1 MQKKNPNPINCD
13 TYDYWIF
20 DLDNTLYDIKLSLF
34 KRVSI
39 RITKYISNYFGIT
52 KNEALKLQRELYLKY
67 GLTLR
72 GLIVEKKIEP
82 QDFLKY
88 VHDVEFP
95 ELKIDNELKSLLSK
109 LKGKKYIYT
118 NASYQHAKNILTLLG
133 VMGEFEYILDIE
145 ATDFIPK
152 PNIESYKIMKKK
164 LCLRNKDMDKA
175 IFIEDTARN
184 LVPAKN
190 LGMSTVWMENSFNE
204 NDFKKNFTYID
215 YSFKNVKSFLK
226 FIKI

>member
-1 MQKKNPNPINCD
+1 MPKKRPNPMNCD

-39 RITKYISNYFGIT
+39 RITQFIINYFGIT

-133 VMGEFEYILDIE
+133 VMEEFEYILDIE

-152 PNIESYKIMKKK
+152 PNIESYQIMKKK

-184 LVPAKN
+184 LVPAKK
-190 LGMSTVWMENSFNE
+190 LGMSTVWMENSFNA

>member
-1 MQKKNPNPINCD
+1 MNCD

-39 RITKYISNYFGIT
+39 RITQYIINYFGIT

-72 GLIVEKKIEP
+72 GLIVEKNRTTRL
-82 QDFLKY
+82 LKY

-109 LKGKKYIYT
+109 LKGKSMSIPMHHT
-118 NASYQHAKNILTLLG
+118 NTL
-133 VMGEFEYILDIE
+133 
-145 ATDFIPK
+145 
-152 PNIESYKIMKKK
+152 KI
-164 LCLRNKDMDKA
+164 
-175 IFIEDTARN
+175 F
-184 LVPAKN
+184 
-190 LGMSTVWMENSFNE
+190 SHF
-204 NDFKKNFTYID
+204 
-215 YSFKNVKSFLK
+215 
-226 FIKI
+226 

>member
-1 MQKKNPNPINCD
+1 MPKKRPNPMNCD

-39 RITKYISNYFGIT
+39 RITQYIINYFGIT

-109 LKGKKYIYT
+109 LKGKKYVYT
-118 NASYQHAKNILTLLG
+118 NASYQHAKNILKLLG
-133 VMGEFEYILDIE
+133 VMEEFEYILDIE

>member
-1 MQKKNPNPINCD
+1 MPKKRPNLMNCD

-39 RITKYISNYFGIT
+39 RITQFIINYFGIT

-109 LKGKKYIYT
+109 LKGKKYVYT
-118 NASYQHAKNILTLLG
+118 NASYQHAKNILKLLG
-133 VMGEFEYILDIE
+133 VMEEFEYILDIE

-190 LGMSTVWMENSFNE
+190 LGMSTVWMENSFNA

>member
-1 MQKKNPNPINCD
+1 MPKKKPNPMNCD

-39 RITKYISNYFGIT
+39 RITQYIINYFGIT

-95 ELKIDNELKSLLSK
+95 ELKIDNELKSLLSN

-133 VMGEFEYILDIE
+133 VMEEFEYILDIE
-145 ATDFIPK
+145 DTDFIPK
-152 PNIESYKIMKKK
+152 PNIESYQIMKKK
-164 LCLRNKDMDKA
+164 LCLRNKDMEKA
-175 IFIEDTARN
+175 IFVEDTARN

>member
-1 MQKKNPNPINCD
+1 MNCD

-39 RITKYISNYFGIT
+39 RITQYIINFFGIT

-133 VMGEFEYILDIE
+133 VMEEFEYILDIE
-145 ATDFIPK
+145 ATNFIPK
-152 PNIESYKIMKKK
+152 PNIESYQIMKKK
-164 LCLRNKDMDKA
+164 LCLRNKDMEKA

>member
-1 MQKKNPNPINCD
+1 MNCD

-39 RITKYISNYFGIT
+39 RITQFIINYFGIT

-95 ELKIDNELKSLLSK
+95 ELKIDNELKLLLSK

-133 VMGEFEYILDIE
+133 VMEEFEYILDIE

>member
-1 MQKKNPNPINCD
+1 MPKKRPNPMNCD

-39 RITKYISNYFGIT
+39 RITQFIINYFGIT

-109 LKGKKYIYT
+109 LKGKKYVYT
-118 NASYQHAKNILTLLG
+118 NASYQHAKNILKLLG
-133 VMGEFEYILDIE
+133 VMEEFEYILDIE

-152 PNIESYKIMKKK
+152 PNIESYKI
-164 LCLRNKDMDKA
+164 
-175 IFIEDTARN
+175 
-184 LVPAKN
+184 
-190 LGMSTVWMENSFNE
+190 
-204 NDFKKNFTYID
+204 
-215 YSFKNVKSFLK
+215 
-226 FIKI
+226 

>member
-1 MQKKNPNPINCD
+1 MPKKRPNPMNCD

-39 RITKYISNYFGIT
+39 RITQYIINYFGIT

-109 LKGKKYIYT
+109 LKGKKYVYT
-118 NASYQHAKNILTLLG
+118 NASYQHAKNILKLLG
-133 VMGEFEYILDIE
+133 VMEEFEYILDIE

-152 PNIESYKIMKKK
+152 PNIESYQIMKKK
-164 LCLRNKDMDKA
+164 LCLRNKDMEKA

>member
-1 MQKKNPNPINCD
+1 MPKKRPNPMNCD

-39 RITKYISNYFGIT
+39 RITQFIINYFGIT

-109 LKGKKYIYT
+109 LKGKKYVYT
-118 NASYQHAKNILTLLG
+118 NASYQHAKNILKLLG
-133 VMGEFEYILDIE
+133 VMEEFEYILDIE

-184 LVPAKN
+184 LVPAKK

>member
-1 MQKKNPNPINCD
+1 MPKKRPNPMNCD

-39 RITKYISNYFGIT
+39 RITQYIINYFGIT

-133 VMGEFEYILDIE
+133 VMEEFEYILDIE

-152 PNIESYKIMKKK
+152 PNIESYQIMKKK
-164 LCLRNKDMDKA
+164 LCLRNKDMEKA
-175 IFIEDTARN
+175 IFVEDTARN

>member
-1 MQKKNPNPINCD
+1 MPKKRPNPMNCD

-39 RITKYISNYFGIT
+39 RITQFIINYFGIT

-109 LKGKKYIYT
+109 LKGKKYVYT
-118 NASYQHAKNILTLLG
+118 NASYQHAKNILKLLG
-133 VMGEFEYILDIE
+133 VMEEFEYILDIE

>member
-1 MQKKNPNPINCD
+1 MPKKRPNPMNCD

-39 RITKYISNYFGIT
+39 RITQYIINYFGIT

-109 LKGKKYIYT
+109 LKGKKYVYT
-118 NASYQHAKNILTLLG
+118 NASYQHAKNIL
-133 VMGEFEYILDIE
+133 
-145 ATDFIPK
+145 
-152 PNIESYKIMKKK
+152 K
-164 LCLRNKDMDKA
+164 L
-175 IFIEDTARN
+175 
-184 LVPAKN
+184 
-190 LGMSTVWMENSFNE
+190 FN
-204 NDFKKNFTYID
+204 FFVVI
-215 YSFKNVKSFLK
+215 
-226 FIKI
+226 

>member
-1 MQKKNPNPINCD
+1 MPKKRPNPMNCD

-39 RITKYISNYFGIT
+39 RITQFIINYFGIT

-95 ELKIDNELKSLLSK
+95 ELKIDNELKSLLSN

-133 VMGEFEYILDIE
+133 VMEEFEYILDIE
-145 ATDFIPK
+145 ATDFIPT
-152 PNIESYKIMKKK
+152 PNIESYQIMKKK
-164 LCLRNKDMDKA
+164 LCLRNKDMEKA

>member
-1 MQKKNPNPINCD
+1 MPKKRPNPMNCD

-39 RITKYISNYFGIT
+39 RITQYIINYFGIT

-95 ELKIDNELKSLLSK
+95 ELKIDNELKSLLSN

-133 VMGEFEYILDIE
+133 VMEEFEYILDIE

-152 PNIESYKIMKKK
+152 PNIESYQIMKKK
-164 LCLRNKDMDKA
+164 LCLRNKDMEKA

>member
-1 MQKKNPNPINCD
+1 MPKKRPNPMNCD

-39 RITKYISNYFGIT
+39 RITQYIINFFGIT

-133 VMGEFEYILDIE
+133 VMEEFEYILDIE
-145 ATDFIPK
+145 ATNFIPK
-152 PNIESYKIMKKK
+152 PNIESYQIMKKK
-164 LCLRNKDMDKA
+164 LCLRNKDMEKA

>member
-1 MQKKNPNPINCD
+1 MPKKRPNPMNCD

-39 RITKYISNYFGIT
+39 RITQFIINYFGIT

-88 VHDVEFP
+88 VQDVEFP

-133 VMGEFEYILDIE
+133 VMEEFEYILDIE

-152 PNIESYKIMKKK
+152 PNIESYQIMKKK
-164 LCLRNKDMDKA
+164 LCLRNKDMEKA
-175 IFIEDTARN
+175 IFVEDTARN

>member
-1 MQKKNPNPINCD
+1 MNCD

-39 RITKYISNYFGIT
+39 RITQFIINYFGIT

-133 VMGEFEYILDIE
+133 VMEEFEYILDIE

-152 PNIESYKIMKKK
+152 PNIESYQIIKKK
-164 LCLRNKDMDKA
+164 LCLRNKDMEKA
-175 IFIEDTARN
+175 IFVEDTARN